1 MLPLDQAVE
10 FDPARDVDFFAALP
24 ARPAVYRIEPRAE
37 GAHPYLRCTSDLRR
51 SCRRVLGPPESA
63 GPSEIPSGDPG
74 ERVRTPRR
82 PRLNL
87 RDIAARVRYRLTGS
101 AFEQSLALY
110 EQARELFPT
119 SYRQRMRLAPPALLK
134 INLANDYPRCY
145 VAQRLLD
152 DGAFYF
158 GPFPSR
164 RAAEDFAQ
172 AFLNFF
178 KIRRCH
184 IRIRRDPSFPGCI
197 YSELKMC
204 LAPCFAGC
212 TKLEYDDE
220 VVRVED
226 FLSSCGQSLGAELEA
241 ERDRAAGAEDFERAA
256 AIHKKHEKV
265 SSILRHLPDL
275 PRRLAQLHA
284 VILQPASAEG
294 TVAAFR
300 VHAGKITN
308 PFLLNFRELSAQ
320 PRSVETIL
328 REYLESAS
336 PPELLAGPLADHLSL
351 LARWYYSKP
360 RAGEIFFP
368 EGAAGAAANQTS
380 EQSDVAG
387 STRTAW
393 PYRRIIRAC
402 SRVLGPQTLLPPGP
416 SGARSAGDPT

>member
-1 MLPLDQAVE
+1 MLPLDQAIE
-10 FDPARDVDFFAALP
+10 FDPARDVEVFAALP

-37 GAHPYLRCTSDLRR
+37 GAQAYLRCTADLRR
-51 SCRRVLGPPESA
+51 SCRRMLGPPEPAAPAESA
-63 GPSEIPSGDPG
+63 SGDPG
-74 ERVRTPRR
+74 AAPRATRR

-87 RDIAARVRYRLTGS
+87 RDVAARVRYRLTGS

-110 EQARELFPT
+110 QQARELFPG

-164 RAAEDFAQ
+164 RAAEDFSQ

-184 IRIRRDPSFPGCI
+184 IKIRRDPSFPGCI

-212 TKLEYDDE
+212 TKPEYDEE
-220 VVRVED
+220 VVRVEE
-226 FLSSCGQSLGAELEA
+226 FLASRGQSLGAELEA
-241 ERDRAAGAEDFERAA
+241 ERDRAAGGEDFEHAA

-265 SSILRHLPDL
+265 GGVLRHLPDL
-275 PRRLAQLHA
+275 PRRLDQLEA
-284 VILQPASAEG
+284 VILQPATAEG
-294 TVAAFR
+294 TVAAYR
-300 VHAGKITN
+300 VNAGTIAD
-308 PFLLNFRELSAQ
+308 PFQVNFRELSAQ
-320 PRSVETIL
+320 PRSVEEIL
-328 REYLESAS
+328 REYLESGS
-336 PPELLAGPLADHLSL
+336 PPEPLAGPLVDHLSL

-360 RAGEIFFP
+360 RVGEIFFP
-368 EGAAGAAANQTS
+368 EGASGA
-380 EQSDVAG
+380 
-387 STRTAW
+387 AW

-402 SRVLGPQTLLPPGP
+402 ARVLGPQALLPPGP
-416 SGARSAGDPT
+416 SAARSAGDPT